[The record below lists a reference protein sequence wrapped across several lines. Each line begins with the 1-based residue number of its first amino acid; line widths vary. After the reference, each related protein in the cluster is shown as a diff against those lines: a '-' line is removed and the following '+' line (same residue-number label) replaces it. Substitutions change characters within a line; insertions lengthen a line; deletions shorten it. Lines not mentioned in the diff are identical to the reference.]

1 MKAYV
6 SDTDDLKQDPS
17 YQDTWDDMI
26 INVSVID
33 LPKSCK
39 RYHFKEAQVMKSNF
53 LVYAWAILIH
63 VAVGSINLSAF
74 EISRQSGEKLNI
86 SLKYVFYKKW
96 KMIDNR

>member
-33 LPKSCK
+33 LSKSCK
-39 RYHFKEAQVMKSNF
+39 CYHFKEAQVKKSNF
-53 LVYAWAILIH
+53 LVYA
-63 VAVGSINLSAF
+63 
-74 EISRQSGEKLNI
+74 
-86 SLKYVFYKKW
+86 
-96 KMIDNR
+96 